1 MGLSYKSRKLRF
13 YSSGIAGLALP
24 DRLFRRRLSRWLA
37 GLSQEEVA
45 ALLPRV
51 NYYCRLTAPFEI
63 GPEAVAI
70 GDFRYEK
77 RGTYYLDT
85 RDIVRHFD
93 PALRFHYQF
102 GDIVH
107 VCSVPTVVKSR
118 PICRHDRQ
126 ESAPNVL
133 LKLNRVRHFQ
143 FVAKD
148 RPQASKRPEV
158 VWRGHCYH
166 DNRRAMLRRFHDHPR
181 MNVGHVHAGDY
192 PEPGYR
198 APMSIEAQL
207 RHRFI
212 LSLEGKDVATNLK
225 WVLSSNSVCMMPEPR
240 FETWFMEGTLKPW
253 VHYVPLAPDCSDLE
267 AKMEECLEQPALCEE
282 IARNARTHV
291 APFLDARRERR
302 IALLVM
308 AKYFAL
314 SNQLT
319 LPSRLNVLLAPPL

>member
-37 GLSQEEVA
+37 GLSQEQVK
-45 ALLPRV
+45 ALIPRV
-51 NYYCRLTAPFEI
+51 EYYCRLTTPFEI

-77 RGTYYLDT
+77 RGAYYLDT
-85 RDIVRHFD
+85 RNIVRHFD

-107 VCSVPTVVKSR
+107 ACERPTVVKSR
-118 PICRHDRQ
+118 PIDRHDRW
-126 ESAPNVL
+126 ENACNVL

-143 FVAKD
+143 FIARD
-148 RPQASKRPEV
+148 RSQASKRPAV

-166 DNRRAMLRRFHDHPR
+166 ENRRAMLRRFHDHPR
-181 MNVGHVHAGDY
+181 MDVGHVHSDPAVGS
-192 PEPGYR
+192 GYR
-198 APMSIEAQL
+198 APMSLEEQL
-207 RHRFI
+207 RYRFV

-225 WVLSSNSVCMMPEPR
+225 WILSSNSVCMMPEPR
-240 FETWFMEGTLKPW
+240 YETWFMEGTLKPW
-253 VHYVPLAPDCSDLE
+253 VHYVPLAPDCADLE
-267 AKMEECLEQPALCEE
+267 EKMETCLEQPALCEE
-282 IARNARTHV
+282 ITRNARAHV

-319 LPSRLNVLLAPPL
+319 LPSRLNVLLAAPS